1 MKNGP
6 FLPLSCHEWQVMG
19 PKCLLIFS
27 ARDNLVKV
35 SWKSDARK
43 CQNQVT
49 PPYFDQLRER
59 CEPLWHF
66 ILKPLVKSQSCSQ
79 LHICQNWR
87 PLKTEWN
94 QGNNKTVGRNQWRR
108 KSPNF
113 WPIPSVN
120 TIYVLQATLCTL
132 YPMHPMFKTSLSFLG
147 QINNSSFMTNSTGWF
162 FLLFRPKKD

>member
-1 MKNGP
+1 MKNWPFVAIILPWMASYGP
-6 FLPLSCHEWQVMG
+6 ERSL
-19 PKCLLIFS
+19 LLIFS
-27 ARDNLVKV
+27 ARDDLVKV

-59 CEPLWHF
+59 CESLWHF

-147 QINNSSFMTNSTGWF
+147 QINNSSFMTNSI
-162 FLLFRPKKD
+162 LMYL

>member
-1 MKNGP
+1 MCGLLVEPQNIPFGTKICQNSMKNGR

-49 PPYFDQLRER
+49 PYFDQLRER
-59 CEPLWHF
+59 CESLWHF

-113 WPIPSVN
+113 DQSHRWTQYMYSKQPCAHC
-120 TIYVLQATLCTL
+120 TQCTLCSK
-132 YPMHPMFKTSLSFLG
+132 HHFHS
-147 QINNSSFMTNSTGWF
+147 
-162 FLLFRPKKD
+162 

>member
-1 MKNGP
+1 MKKVKNRSKFHEKWP
-6 FLPLSCHEWQVMG
+6 SFAINLPWMASYGSERSFV
-19 PKCLLIFS
+19 PISS

-49 PPYFDQLRER
+49 PYFDQLRER
-59 CEPLWHF
+59 CESLWHF

-113 WPIPSVN
+113 DQSHRWTQYMYSKQPCAHC
-120 TIYVLQATLCTL
+120 TQCTLCSK
-132 YPMHPMFKTSLSFLG
+132 HHFHS
-147 QINNSSFMTNSTGWF
+147 
-162 FLLFRPKKD
+162 